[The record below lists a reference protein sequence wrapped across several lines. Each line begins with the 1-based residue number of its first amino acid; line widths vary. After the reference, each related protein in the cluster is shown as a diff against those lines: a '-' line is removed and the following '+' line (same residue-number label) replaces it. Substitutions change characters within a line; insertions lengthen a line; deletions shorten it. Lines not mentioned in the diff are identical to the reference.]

1 MKTKKKTKTAVRMKA
16 PPSRKA
22 NEIKSQFFKIVKSG
36 KKPVWSPKQQKFV
49 TKRTKK
55 KRKKR
60 K

>member
-1 MKTKKKTKTAVRMKA
+1 MKTKKAVRIKA

-22 NEIKSQFFKIVKSG
+22 KQIKSQFFKIVKSG
-36 KKPVWSPKQQKFV
+36 KKPVWSSKKKIYV
-49 TKRTKK
+49 VAKRTKK